1 MKKSPIMALLLLVVV
16 LASIL
21 GYTIT
26 RPEPAPVAAAVAAE
40 LDPILAVSPKVEKA
54 VFPLTITDDMGR
66 SVTFT
71 QAPQRIISISPSAT
85 EVLFALGLGDRL
97 VAVCDWC
104 NYPEEA
110 KTKDIVTSYYSGTD
124 PELIVSKQPD
134 LVVSDGWASI
144 GATIDGLGLKMIVL
158 QPKDIAGVLQNIA
171 LVGRI
176 TGSEAQAGK
185 LIAEMQARVKEVV
198 KNVPA
203 EGRPYV
209 FYEVDGT
216 DPSRPWTAGPG
227 SFINSLIT
235 LAGGQNIVRDSKPW
249 AEVSLESI
257 LMAQPEIIILGDHP
271 WVTRDQVMQRSGAW
285 QQVSAIKAG
294 KVYPMSNTDLTSR
307 PGPRL
312 IDGLEELVG
321 LIHPE

>member
-1 MKKSPIMALLLLVVV
+1 MKRTPVVALLLLVVV

-21 GYTIT
+21 AYTIT
-26 RPEPAPVAAAVAAE
+26 RPGPAPVAAAVAAE
-40 LDPILAVSPKVEKA
+40 LDPILAVSPKVDKA
-54 VFPLTITDDMGR
+54 VFPLTVTDDMGR
-66 SVTFT
+66 TVTFS
-71 QAPQRIISISPSAT
+71 QAPQRIVSIAPNAT
-85 EVLFALGLGDRL
+85 EVLFALGLGDR
-97 VAVCDWC
+97 VVGVSDWC
-104 NYPEEA
+104 DYPAEA
-110 KTKDIVTSYYSGTD
+110 KQKDIVTSYYTGTD
-124 PELIVSKQPD
+124 PELIIIKQPD
-134 LVVSDGWASI
+134 LVVSDGYAAI

-176 TGSEAQAGK
+176 TGAEAQAGK
-185 LIAEMQARVKEVV
+185 MIADMQVRVKEVV
-198 KNVPA
+198 KKVPA

-227 SFINSLIT
+227 SFVNSLIT
-235 LAGGQNIVRDSKPW
+235 LAGGQNIVRDARPW

-257 LMAQPEIIILGDHP
+257 VMAQPDIIILGDHP
-271 WVTRDQVMQRSGAW
+271 WVTRDQVLQRSGAW

-294 KVYPMSNTDLTSR
+294 KVYPISNADLTSR

-312 IDGLEELVG
+312 VDGLEELVR